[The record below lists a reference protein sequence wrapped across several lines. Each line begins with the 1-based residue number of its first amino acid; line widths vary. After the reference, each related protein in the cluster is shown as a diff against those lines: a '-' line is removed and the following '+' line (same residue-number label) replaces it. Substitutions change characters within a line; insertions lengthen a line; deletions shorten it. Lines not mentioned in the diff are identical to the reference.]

1 MRRGGRKKKRED
13 GRRGRRGG
21 RGRGRGEREGGR
33 VRGEGEGEGGCAVIH
48 CMQHA
53 FERYSQQKMHAKVS
67 DEMLRCANA
76 DVPLLT

>member
-1 MRRGGRKKKRED
+1 MRGD
-13 GRRGRRGG
+13 
-21 RGRGRGEREGGR
+21 EGG
-33 VRGEGEGEGGCAVIH
+33 GEGEGGCAVIH